1 MDTEPTTGSATPT
14 RRDIFLA
21 FFKIGI
27 SAFGGAMPWVRRV
40 LVEQKRW
47 LSDKELTDI
56 LTVCQAVP
64 GPNVVNVS
72 VFFGTRC
79 HGILGGL
86 IAFVGL
92 MGAPFV
98 ILLLLNQLYHQFSHL
113 PFVKSGMYGMGIVAT
128 AYLVSFAFAL
138 AKPFRKNVWA
148 VLLCVVAAVLSAIVH
163 WPIALVL
170 LVCGAVGVVMSKK
183 GVL

>member
-1 MDTEPTTGSATPT
+1 MLPDPDLPRSLPT
-14 RRDIFLA
+14 RWALFMA

-47 LSDKELTDI
+47 LSDRELTDI

-64 GPNVVNVS
+64 GPNVVNVT

-148 VLLCVVAAVLSAIVH
+148 VALCFVAAGLSALLH

-170 LVCGAVGVVMSKK
+170 LACGAVGVVMSKQ